1 MCINWKQNL
10 IEKQICEIWYYDQ
23 GNYCN
28 LNSEYNTQNWDSII
42 DIDKININEAYTER
56 QYT

>member
-42 DIDKININEAYTER
+42 DIDKMNINEA
-56 QYT
+56 